1 MKYLVVIVLFLSSCS
16 AQWHL
21 QKAIE
26 KNPNLLQVHEFI
38 VDTLLVT
45 DSFYSVDSFTL
56 KEIDT
61 FISDTGKTK
70 ITITRYKDRF
80 TIKQEVKRD
89 TIHLIKTI
97 ECPPSVIQVVNS
109 QKMKNYMLFSF
120 LSGALI
126 TLILLF
132 IYYGQRM
139 ANTK

>member
-1 MKYLVVIVLFLSSCS
+1 MKYLIVILFLSSCS

-26 KNPNLLQVHEFI
+26 KNPNLLQVHEYVI
-38 VDTLLVT
+38 DTLIVT

-89 TIHLIKTI
+89 TIHYTKTI

-109 QKMKNYMLFSF
+109 QKMKNYMMYSF

-132 IYYGQRM
+132 IYYGQKLD
-139 ANTK
+139 NTK

>member
-1 MKYLVVIVLFLSSCS
+1 MKYLIVILFLSSCS

-26 KNPNLLQVHEFI
+26 KNPNLLQVHEFVI
-38 VDTLLVT
+38 DTLIVT

-56 KEIDT
+56 KEVDT
-61 FISDTGKTK
+61 FISDTGKIK

-89 TIHLIKTI
+89 TVHITKTI

-109 QKMKNYMLFSF
+109 QKMKNYMMYSF
-120 LSGALI
+120 VSGALI
-126 TLILLF
+126 TLILIF
-132 IYYGQRM
+132 IYYGQKLG
-139 ANTK
+139 NTK